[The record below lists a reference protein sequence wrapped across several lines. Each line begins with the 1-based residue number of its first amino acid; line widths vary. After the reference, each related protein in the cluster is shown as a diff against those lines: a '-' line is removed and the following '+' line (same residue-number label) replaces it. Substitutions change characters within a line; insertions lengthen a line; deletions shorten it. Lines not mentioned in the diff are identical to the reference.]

1 VLEDEGDW
9 HTLLMQGEPP
19 EPTIQRMRSDD
30 VTGRTV
36 CTQADEWYSVSLG
49 RLGRFFERP
58 DGQESDER
66 TA

>member
-1 VLEDEGDW
+1 
-9 HTLLMQGEPP
+9 MQGEPP
-19 EPTIQRMRSDD
+19 ELTIQRMRSDD

-36 CTQADEWYSVSLG
+36 CTQADEWYSVSLV

-58 DGQESDER
+58 DDQESDEC